1 MDLGD
6 PFAAL
11 NAIPREL
18 SDTRTAVND
27 LHKEVLKDRRKIR
40 WLRRAFAVIA
50 VAALASIGWTAYQQA
65 VINSQQAVI
74 NSKSAAIA
82 RLADQ
87 NAARGAA
94 EARNAH
100 DLCVKLNRSRAVIA
114 GVWAEVQFRPGANP
128 SALLAKVEA
137 AEPLGKCPR
146 G

>member
-1 MDLGD
+1 MNADD
-6 PFAAL
+6 PLAVL
-11 NAIPREL
+11 NAIPGEL
-18 SDTRTAVND
+18 RDTRLAMRN
-27 LHKEVLKDRRKIR
+27 LQEEVRASRRRIG

-50 VAALASIGWTAYQQA
+50 VAALASVGWTAYQQ
-65 VINSQQAVI
+65 
-74 NSKSAAIA
+74 AAIA

-137 AEPLGKCPR
+137 AEPLGRCPR